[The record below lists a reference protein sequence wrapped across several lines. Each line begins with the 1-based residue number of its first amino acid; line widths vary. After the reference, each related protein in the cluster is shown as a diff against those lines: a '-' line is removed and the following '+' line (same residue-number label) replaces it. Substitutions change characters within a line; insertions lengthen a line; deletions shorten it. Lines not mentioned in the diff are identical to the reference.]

1 MCKFHT
7 HKKTKDMRSR
17 ERNLCFLRIRKLLIM
32 SQGLLYGKKLF
43 FKGGNLQAYYTQK
56 SVGKILI

>member
-1 MCKFHT
+1 
-7 HKKTKDMRSR
+7 MRSR